1 MGGGLSWASRP
12 GKSRPTSKLPD
23 STAATLSVSSS
34 SHFAAVVEGRRAAPP
49 PLPIGH
55 RKKNILFSTATT
67 SSDHHE
73 GSQDKEK
80 MAWSRLS
87 VSMLECPMLE
97 VAHENDIE
105 LEGYR
110 FIITTVLRFEIF
122 YSFFADNN
130 I

>member
-55 RKKNILFSTATT
+55 RKPAAAMLSRI
-67 SSDHHE
+67 
-73 GSQDKEK
+73 SQLG
-80 MAWSRLS
+80 ARI
-87 VSMLECPMLE
+87 PR
-97 VAHENDIE
+97 ENRAGTCLLPPWQENCQAVQPVTI
-105 LEGYR
+105 GVNSAG
-110 FIITTVLRFEIF
+110 I
-122 YSFFADNN
+122 
-130 I
+130 

>member
-55 RKKNILFSTATT
+55 RK
-67 SSDHHE
+67 
-73 GSQDKEK
+73 Q
-80 MAWSRLS
+80 
-87 VSMLECPMLE
+87 
-97 VAHENDIE
+97 ENCQAVQPVTI
-105 LEGYR
+105 GVNSAG
-110 FIITTVLRFEIF
+110 I
-122 YSFFADNN
+122 
-130 I
+130 